1 MGVEQFG
8 RTMKDIKP
16 GALWG
21 LCQILRLGISRCPAL
36 QLLEHNF
43 PAQRQTIREHTETQ
57 MVYKHTQ
64 THRQGPQ
71 THKLYTRPPKKT
83 LASTQQEHTHT
94 NKYQYKLSST
104 KTKKDTDTQQSK
116 THKDALSGGTR
127 VLAPV
132 SMICLQ
138 QEGNALHGSRL

>member
-43 PAQRQTIREHTETQ
+43 PAQRQTIREQTDTQ
-57 MVYKHTQ
+57 MVYKHTN
-64 THRQGPQ
+64 
-71 THKLYTRPPKKT
+71 
-83 LASTQQEHTHT
+83 TQAGCTHT
-94 NKYQYKLSST
+94 QT
-104 KTKKDTDTQQSK
+104 V
-116 THKDALSGGTR
+116 HK
-127 VLAPV
+127 PP
-132 SMICLQ
+132 
-138 QEGNALHGSRL
+138 

>member
-43 PAQRQTIREHTETQ
+43 PAQRQTIREHTDTQ
-57 MVYKHTQ
+57 MV
-64 THRQGPQ
+64 
-71 THKLYTRPPKKT
+71 
-83 LASTQQEHTHT
+83 
-94 NKYQYKLSST
+94 
-104 KTKKDTDTQQSK
+104 
-116 THKDALSGGTR
+116 R
-127 VLAPV
+127 VIL
-132 SMICLQ
+132 ILKILFHQ
-138 QEGNALHGSRL
+138 LLHGFKLFHLVSDFQNSFCF